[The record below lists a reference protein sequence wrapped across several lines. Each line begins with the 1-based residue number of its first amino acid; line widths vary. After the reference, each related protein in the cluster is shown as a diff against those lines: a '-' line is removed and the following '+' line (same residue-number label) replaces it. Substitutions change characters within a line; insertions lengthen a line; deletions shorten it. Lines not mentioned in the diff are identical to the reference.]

1 MANRAAALSDE
12 IQDNLEDLI
21 ESVEALLEDLK
32 EHKGA
37 AADKLRTRAWATVK
51 SARRRMANVSPHV
64 GEIAA
69 KTLRGTASGLRTTA
83 DFVRQDPW
91 RAVAIGAL
99 AVVALGAI
107 ARASRWR
114 AY

>member
-1 MANRAAALSDE
+1 MRNRAAAWGDE

-32 EHKGA
+32 DQKGA
-37 AADKLRTRAWATVK
+37 AAEKLRTRAWATVK
-51 SARRRMANVSPHV
+51 SARRRLAEVSPEV

-69 KTLRGTASGLRTTA
+69 RTLRGTAT
-83 DFVRQDPW
+83 FVRRDPW

-99 AVVALGAI
+99 AVVALGVLAN
-107 ARASRWR
+107 AARWR
-114 AY
+114 EY